1 MSVSSR
7 LSTARAAGAAVML
20 TWAALA
26 TVAPARAEGPLDA
39 YLPKSG
45 SIVGH
50 VVTFAVAPGDAAI
63 SKQFRTAVQGNMDW
77 FKKAVTSNK
86 PGQPLPYDRHMGIT
100 EAQYERLLHMTP
112 EMKEGAAVTV
122 AVEKRADGTIGFKP
136 QDAASQPLKDV
147 TFPRDEEVAVTPFG
161 KLAVFNEMHQKDSAP
176 WGAWNGAE
184 WAQVM
189 PEDAD
194 QPSAKIAFGK
204 READGQGVM
213 YYQVAPYKDHAEQS
227 LVVFYKL
234 D

>member
-7 LSTARAAGAAVML
+7 LSTARAVVAAVML
-20 TWAALA
+20 T
-26 TVAPARAEGPLDA
+26 TVGAYQAHSAGPLDT

-45 SIVGH
+45 TLVGH
-50 VVTFAVAPGDAAI
+50 VMTFAVAPEDQAI
-63 SKQFRTAVQGNMDW
+63 SKQFRMAVQGNMDW

-100 EAQYERLLHMTP
+100 EAQYERLQHMKP
-112 EMKEGAAVTV
+112 EAKEGAAVTIGV
-122 AVEKRADGTIGFKP
+122 DKRADGTIGFKP
-136 QDAASQPLKDV
+136 QDPESQALKDV
-147 TFPRDEEVAVTPFG
+147 TFPPGEEVAVTPFG
-161 KLAVFNEMHQKDSAP
+161 KLSIFNEIHQKDAAP

-204 READGQGVM
+204 REANGEGVM
-213 YYQVAPYKDHAEQS
+213 YYQVAAYKDHKEQS